1 MTPVEA
7 GRSKTGTPRPLPYT
21 RNSARGPDVWDV
33 VREADAG
40 EQAGTVRLLYSGY
53 AIPAGEREL
62 EYASGWTREH
72 VWPRSRGFMAIHPPG
87 RGTDAHNIF
96 AADASVNSS
105 RSDRH
110 FCDLPDGNPVVDWSP
125 PPGKDGRLLARS
137 SEDAWEPP
145 DECKGVVA
153 RALMYMACV
162 YGEDLRLSDRRSEV
176 AGEIGV
182 LSDVLRWNE
191 GCPPGPSE
199 RLRNDVVA
207 RYQGNR
213 NPFIDEPS
221 LARHVAWRDV

>member
-1 MTPVEA
+1 MTPAEA
-7 GRSKTGTPRPLPYT
+7 GRAKTATPKPLPYT
-21 RNSARGPDVWDV
+21 RNSAQGADVWDV

-40 EQAGTVRLLYSGY
+40 EEAGSVRLLYSGY
-53 AIPAGEREL
+53 DIPAGKRDS

-72 VWPRSRGFMAIHPPG
+72 VWPRSRGSMTIRTPG

-110 FCDLPDGNPVVDWSP
+110 FCDLPEGKPVVDWSP
-125 PPGKDGRLLARS
+125 APGKDGRLLARA
-137 SEDAWEPP
+137 SEDSWEPP
-145 DECKGVVA
+145 DVCKGVVA

-162 YGEDLRLSDRRSEV
+162 YGEDLRLVDRKSEG
-176 AGEIGV
+176 AGEVGV

-191 GCPPGPSE
+191 AYPPGPCE

-207 RYQGNR
+207 RFQGNR
-213 NPFIDEPS
+213 NPFIDDPS
-221 LARHVAWRDV
+221 LARLVAWDIQ